1 MEPMVAAAVLAA
13 ALLHAAWHALVKAS
27 GDQVIA
33 LAGMNLVSGT
43 AALALLPFVSVPS
56 TAAGVV
62 IGVSV
67 LLHMAYKLALARLYG
82 RADLSV
88 AYPVAR
94 GLTPAMAAIFA
105 LVFIGERPSLLAVGG
120 ILAISMG
127 IASVMAG
134 DAASRMSWPAFRS
147 ALVAGSTVA
156 AYSVLDAYGV
166 RVNGDWLGFTVWLVL
181 ADSAAFVAFALA
193 TRCRPAL
200 SAWRRGWLRTL
211 VSGLL
216 GTLSFGVFLW
226 ALGRAQVGPV
236 AALRETSIV
245 FASLIGMVILRE
257 RVTPNRAVSTA
268 LAMAG
273 AAALALAR

>member
-193 TRCRPAL
+193 TRGRPAL